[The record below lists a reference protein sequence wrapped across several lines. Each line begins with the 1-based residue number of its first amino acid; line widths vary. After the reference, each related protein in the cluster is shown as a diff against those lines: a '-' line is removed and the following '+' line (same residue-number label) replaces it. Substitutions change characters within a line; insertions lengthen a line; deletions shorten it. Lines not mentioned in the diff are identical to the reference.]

1 MASRSSCDPRH
12 MWLGSVFQSELLTAD
27 VVVVVVVAEVSWRG

>member
-12 MWLGSVFQSELLTAD
+12 MWLGSVFQSELMTAD
-27 VVVVVVVAEVSWRG
+27 VVEAEVSWRG